1 MKISG
6 LQVFWLMFTFETGNM
21 ILLTLSPTF
30 QDAKQDAWISYLL
43 AAILG
48 ILIVFVSSKA
58 ALLYPGK
65 TLIEYSKLIFGKWLG
80 ILIVIVYLIQWYSVL
95 GDILREFAEFTIT
108 ILLPTTPMWVLVLTM
123 LLLLIYI
130 TYSGG
135 IEGIGRCSEVFGPII
150 LLSVL
155 ILLILSVSI
164 FNYKNFLPVFSDTG
178 FVPILKGTLHPLSFL
193 GESVMMLMLLS
204 FMDQPNK
211 GPKRAVWGIAAASC
225 LVSTVAIWVLLVLG
239 PEIASGLRHPAFDAV
254 SYITVMDFIQN
265 LEIIAVL
272 IWILSVFI
280 KLSLYFFLANY
291 GTAQLFHIKKWR
303 KLIWVTSTFF
313 FILAIIF
320 PNPTYTYIFD
330 NTYWIYFAL
339 PVNMVGIPLLLWFV
353 GSLRKKIQANH

>member
-1 MKISG
+1 MKLSG
-6 LQVFWLMFTFETGNM
+6 LQIFWLMFTFETGNM

-30 QDAKQDAWISYLL
+30 QDAKQDAWISFLL

-48 ILIVFVSSKA
+48 TLIVFVSSKA

-80 ILIVIVYLIQWYSVL
+80 ILIVIVYLIQWYSVIA
-95 GDILREFAEFTIT
+95 DILREFAEFTIT
-108 ILLPTTPMWVLVLTM
+108 ILLPTTPLWVLVLTM

-150 LLSVL
+150 LLSVF

-225 LVSTVAIWVLLVLG
+225 LVSTVAIWVLLILG
-239 PEIASGLRHPAFDAV
+239 PEIASKLRHPAFDAV
-254 SYITVMDFIQN
+254 SYVTVMDFIQN
-265 LEIIAVL
+265 LEILAVL
-272 IWILSVFI
+272 VWLLSVFI

-291 GTAQLFHIKKWR
+291 GTAQLLHIKNWR
-303 KLIWVTSTFF
+303 KLIWVTSAFF
-313 FILAIIF
+313 FVLAVIF

-330 NTYWIYFAL
+330 NTIWIYFAL

-353 GSLRKKIQANH
+353 GSLRKKYQANH

>member
-1 MKISG
+1 
-6 LQVFWLMFTFETGNM
+6 
-21 ILLTLSPTF
+21 
-30 QDAKQDAWISYLL
+30 
-43 AAILG
+43 
-48 ILIVFVSSKA
+48 
-58 ALLYPGK
+58 
-65 TLIEYSKLIFGKWLG
+65 
-80 ILIVIVYLIQWYSVL
+80 
-95 GDILREFAEFTIT
+95 
-108 ILLPTTPMWVLVLTM
+108 MWVLVLTM

-272 IWILSVFI
+272 VWILSVFI